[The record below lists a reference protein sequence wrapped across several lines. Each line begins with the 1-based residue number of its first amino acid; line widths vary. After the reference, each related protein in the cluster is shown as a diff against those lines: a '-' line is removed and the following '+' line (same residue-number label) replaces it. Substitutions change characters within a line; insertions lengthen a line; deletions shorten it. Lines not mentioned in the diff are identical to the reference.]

1 MPHQRQKT
9 GTVGEA
15 VARAYLESCG
25 YLILTQNWHAGRWG
39 EIDIVASKGDELVFV
54 EVKTRRGIGFGNPE
68 EAVNKTK
75 QAKLQ
80 GAGQAYLTAHPQ
92 LSQKARFDVVAIL
105 LSPTDEVIDLKHYQA
120 IHTNNNGNKEILYF

>member
-39 EIDIVASKGDELVFV
+39 EIDIVAV

-105 LSPTDEVIDLKHYQA
+105 LSPTDDVIDLKHYQA
-120 IHTNNNGNKEILYF
+120 IHTNNN